1 MLAQPV
7 LQFSGVQVTASV
19 DGRDVALLRHVDF
32 EVGKGRTLGLV
43 GESGAGKSMVGRVV
57 AGLLPSNLRFAAGE
71 VRFQGERL
79 TGRAAR
85 GYLGRRIAFIPQEP
99 LSALNPVLTIRQQMR
114 EHLKRVGIA
123 RGERE
128 AYAHARLAE
137 VGLPEPAQILGRYPH
152 QLSGGQCQRVLIAMA
167 FSGNPELII
176 ADEPTTALDVVT
188 QVQIIHLLRQ
198 IQRKYET
205 AVILI
210 THDLRM
216 AAHVC
221 DDVAVLYAG
230 DVVETGPARQVLEQ
244 PRHPYSWAL
253 KLATPSLQGNL
264 YELPVLPDL
273 MPGLRVMA
281 ELPGCRF
288 APRCATR
295 NAECESRVS
304 PLESVGQGHYIRCAS
319 ACRVEQGARTADLNK
334 RALSVTQQGEALLE
348 LREAGMRYAV
358 KGVSQ
363 RGVRALFAAGPPQG
377 KKRPLGGQQAD
388 ASPRGVGA
396 YFHALKPLSL
406 VIRPGELVGVV
417 GESGSGKSTLARV
430 MAGLLAPTSGE
441 VLVGGTAR
449 HQATAQQLEQMRKR
463 VQMVFQDPDSA
474 LNPRRTV
481 EKLITQAMEIQAGV
495 TAGERSQAAG
505 RLVGQV
511 GMASDALPRFPS
523 QLSGGQKQRVNI
535 ARALCAAPR
544 LLIADEIVSGL
555 DVSVQALIMNLL
567 LRLNRELG
575 IAVVLISHDLSV
587 IRYLCQRVLVMYRGS
602 VVEQGET
609 ESVFSHPR
617 HPYTRVLLSSVPPDD
632 AQAHWPPEQELLEA
646 QMALAE
652 TEQ

>member
-1 MLAQPV
+1 MTHPV
-7 LQFSGVQVTASV
+7 LQFSGVQVVAHV
-19 DGRDVALLRHVDF
+19 GKQEVALLRQVDF
-32 EVGKGRTLGLV
+32 AVGKGRTLGLV
-43 GESGAGKSMVGRVV
+43 GESGAGKSMIGRVV

-71 VRFQGERL
+71 VLFQGERL
-79 TGRAAR
+79 TSAAAR
-85 GYLGRRIAFIPQEP
+85 GYLGKRIAFIPQEP
-99 LSALNPVLTIRQQMR
+99 LSALNPVLTIGQQML
-114 EHLKRVGIA
+114 EHLKRVGVVRA
-123 RGERE
+123 ERNQ
-128 AYAHARLAE
+128 YAQARLAE
-137 VGLPEPAQILGRYPH
+137 VGLPEPAQILSRYPH

-167 FSGNPELII
+167 FSGDPELII

-188 QVQIIHLLRQ
+188 QVQIIHLLRH
-198 IQRKYET
+198 IQQKYET

-230 DVVETGPARQVLEQ
+230 DVVETGPARLVLEQ

-253 KLATPSLQGNL
+253 KQATPSLHGNL
-264 YELPVLPDL
+264 HELPVLPDL
-273 MPGLRVMA
+273 MPGLRDMV
-281 ELPGCRF
+281 ELRGCRF
-288 APRCATR
+288 APRCSTR
-295 NAECESRVS
+295 NVECESHVH
-304 PLESVGQGHYIRCAS
+304 PLEAVGEGHYIRCAS
-319 ACRVEQGARTADLNK
+319 ACRIQENVQTEVLPQRSSTGVSGA
-334 RALSVTQQGEALLE
+334 SALLE
-348 LREAGMRYAV
+348 LHQASMRYTI
-358 KGVSQ
+358 
-363 RGVRALFAAGPPQG
+363 RRADG
-377 KKRPLGGQQAD
+377 KK
-388 ASPRGVGA
+388 A
-396 YFHALKPLSL
+396 YFDALKPLDLS
-406 VIRPGELVGVV
+406 IRPGELVGVV
-417 GESGSGKSTLARV
+417 GESGSGKSTLARI
-430 MAGLLAPTSGE
+430 MAGLVQPTGGE
-441 VLVGGTAR
+441 VRVSGIAR
-449 HQATAQQLEQMRKR
+449 QRASTQQLEHMRQT

-481 EKLITQAMEIQAGV
+481 ESLMTQVLEVQASITAKARREQAL
-495 TAGERSQAAG
+495 

-511 GMASDALPRFPS
+511 GMAPDALQRFSS

-535 ARALCAAPR
+535 ARALCAAPQ

-609 ESVFSHPR
+609 DTVFSNPQ

-632 AQAHWPPEQELLEA
+632 ARANWPPAQGSLEA

-652 TEQ
+652 SER

>member
-19 DGRDVALLRHVDF
+19 DGQDVALLRHVDF
-32 EVGKGRTLGLV
+32 EVGKGRTLGRV

-319 ACRVEQGARTADLNK
+319 ACRVEQGARTAELNK
-334 RALSVTQQGEALLE
+334 RALSVAQQDEALLE

-358 KGVSQ
+358 KG
-363 RGVRALFAAGPPQG
+363 
-377 KKRPLGGQQAD
+377 
-388 ASPRGVGA
+388 GA

-632 AQAHWPPEQELLEA
+632 AQAHWPPEQEFLEA